1 MRVRQTSRTTSPP
14 RSLFNGR
21 RSERDW
27 GCQMPVQTELI
38 DWMTRV
44 EAEYRAMPGLRLT
57 ERQMQRL
64 WGLDGG
70 TCAAIVRM
78 LVNRGVLWETPTHR
92 YALAA
97 SSKGAPHASVERS

>member
-1 MRVRQTSRTTSPP
+1 
-14 RSLFNGR
+14 
-21 RSERDW
+21 
-27 GCQMPVQTELI
+27 MPLQTELV
-38 DWMTRV
+38 DWLMRV
-44 EAEYRAMPGLRLT
+44 EAEYREMPGLQLT

-78 LVNRGVLWETPTHR
+78 LVTRGVLWETPTHR

-97 SSKGAPHASVERS
+97 SSR